1 MRAQVLQV
9 VHTCHALAAR
19 GHEVTLLANPAK
31 DAEVE
36 AGPLLEAWGLPPI
49 STFHLE
55 IAPTRWSPGAG
66 LWFRWKLG
74 SWCDASPRDSVVYVR
89 EAKYLAVV
97 GERPRVVYEA
107 HCLERQRAAEEG
119 EEAGVV
125 EAMERAVLAR
135 SAAVVSNS
143 GGTLAA
149 LEAAYGPD
157 GGLPAIRRVIHN
169 ATRWDR
175 VIDGE
180 PVDPPVI
187 AYTGSARAYKGVAAL
202 VEAMAAMPEV
212 TLELIGGVPE
222 GPMPPN
228 VRAVPTVPYSE
239 LPARLA
245 RCRALVLPLE
255 DNSFGRQFTSPLKLW
270 DYLATGIPIVAAD
283 LPTVREIA
291 GELPFYYPPGSASG
305 LRSAVAAALAS
316 GPRPRRI
323 RTWDD
328 RALEVEAVLAEVVA
342 LPRSAASR

>member
-1 MRAQVLQV
+1 MLQV

-19 GHEVTLLANPAK
+19 GHEVTLLANRAK
-31 DAEVE
+31 DTAGEPE
-36 AGPLLEAWGLPPI
+36 ALLEAWGLSPI
-49 STFHLE
+49 STLHLE
-55 IAPTRWSPGAG
+55 VAPTRWRPGAG
-66 LWFRWKLG
+66 LWFRWRLG
-74 SWCDASPRDSVVYVR
+74 TWCDASPRDSVVYVR

-135 SAAVVSNS
+135 AAALVTNS

-149 LEAAYGPD
+149 LEGAYGPD

-175 VIDGE
+175 VIDAE
-180 PVDPPVI
+180 PVHPPVI
-187 AYTGSARAYKGVAAL
+187 AYAGSARAYKGVAAL
-202 VEAMAAMPEV
+202 VDAMRAMPEV
-212 TLELIGGVPE
+212 TLELIGDAPE
-222 GPMPPN
+222 GPLPPN
-228 VRAVPTVPYSE
+228 VRAVSTVPYAE

-291 GELPFYYPPGSASG
+291 GDLPFYYAPGSASG
-305 LRSAVAAALAS
+305 LRAAVVAAIAS
-316 GPRPRRI
+316 GPRPRRV

-328 RALEVEAVLAEVVA
+328 RAAEVEGVLAEVVA
-342 LPRSAASR
+342 RPRSAASR

>member
-19 GHEVTLLANPAK
+19 GHEVTLLANAAK
-31 DAEVE
+31 DTPVE
-36 AGPLLEAWGLPPI
+36 AAAILEAWGLPPLP
-49 STFHLE
+49 TFHLE
-55 IAPTRWSPGAG
+55 VAPTRWSPGAG
-66 LWFRWKLG
+66 LWFRWKVG
-74 SWCDASPRDSVVYVR
+74 TWSDTSPRDSVAYVR
-89 EAKYLAVV
+89 EAKYLAVI

-119 EEAGVV
+119 DEAGVV
-125 EAMERAVLAR
+125 EAIERAVLGR
-135 SAAVVSNS
+135 SAALVTNS

-149 LEAAYGPD
+149 LEDAYGRD
-157 GGLPAIRRVIHN
+157 GGLPRIRRVIHN

-175 VIDGE
+175 VIDAS
-180 PVDPPVI
+180 PVEPPVI
-187 AYTGSARAYKGVAAL
+187 AYTGSARAFKGVTAL
-202 VEAMAAMPEV
+202 VEAMGSLPEV
-212 TLELIGGVPE
+212 TLELIGGAPE
-222 GPMPPN
+222 GTLPKN
-228 VRAVPTVPYSE
+228 VIAVPTVPYAE
-239 LPARLA
+239 LPVRLA

-291 GELPFYYPPGSASG
+291 GDLPFYYSPGDKAG
-305 LRSAVAAALAS
+305 LRAAVMAAIAS
-316 GPRPRRI
+316 GPQARRV

-328 RALEVEAVLAEVVA
+328 RAAEVEAVLAEVVA

>member
-19 GHEVTLLANPAK
+19 GHEVTLLANSAK
-31 DAEVE
+31 GWQAESG
-36 AGPLLEAWGLPPI
+36 ALLEAWGLPPI

-55 IAPTRWSPGAG
+55 VAPTRWSPGAG
-66 LWFRWKLG
+66 LWFRWKVG

-89 EAKYLAVV
+89 EAKYLAVI

-125 EAMERAVLAR
+125 EAIERSVLGR
-135 SAAVVSNS
+135 SAALVTNS
-143 GGTLAA
+143 GGTLTA
-149 LEAAYGPD
+149 LEAAYGPT
-157 GGLPAIRRVIHN
+157 GGLPRIRRVIHN
-169 ATRWDR
+169 ATRLDR
-175 VIDGE
+175 VIE
-180 PVDPPVI
+180 AAPVSPAVI

-202 VEAMAAMPEV
+202 VEAIGSMPEV
-212 TLELIGGVPE
+212 TLELIGEAPG
-222 GPMPPN
+222 GDLPPN
-228 VRAVPTVPYSE
+228 VVAVPTVPYAD

-291 GELPFYYPPGSASG
+291 GDLPFYYSPGDKAG
-305 LRSAVAAALAS
+305 LRSAVLGALAS
-316 GPRPRRI
+316 GPRPRRV

-328 RALEVEAVLAEVVA
+328 RATEVESVLAEVVA